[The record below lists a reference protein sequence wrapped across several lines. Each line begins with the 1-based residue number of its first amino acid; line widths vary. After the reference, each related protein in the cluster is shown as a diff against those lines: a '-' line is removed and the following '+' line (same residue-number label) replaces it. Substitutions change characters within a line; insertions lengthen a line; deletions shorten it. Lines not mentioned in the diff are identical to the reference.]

1 MQGRDARLILLH
13 ETSLID
19 VDVVFLFAVNLFLF
33 VFINSNFPAGTKIT
47 TI

>member
-19 VDVVFLFAVNLFLF
+19 IDVAFLFAINLFLF
-33 VFINSNFPAGTKIT
+33 VFSNSSSPAGTKIA